1 VDQVPLQDLEFLEPL
16 LDPPVLAVLLD
27 LVLHPHR
34 VHLVVPLVLVDLSD
48 PLDLE
53 HLLVPVHLAVLP
65 DLVLLVHRQLQ
76 QVLLDLEFLVDLV
89 DLVDRVHL
97 GYLPDPA
104 LLVVLQLLVHPVD
117 RSVRQVLLHQPVLA
131 VQLVRQDLAD
141 LENLLLEILVDPSV
155 PEDLAVL

>member
-1 VDQVPLQDLEFLEPL
+1 
-16 LDPPVLAVLLD
+16 
-27 LVLHPHR
+27 
-34 VHLVVPLVLVDLSD
+34 VDLSD

-76 QVLLDLEFLVDLV
+76 QVLLGLEFLV